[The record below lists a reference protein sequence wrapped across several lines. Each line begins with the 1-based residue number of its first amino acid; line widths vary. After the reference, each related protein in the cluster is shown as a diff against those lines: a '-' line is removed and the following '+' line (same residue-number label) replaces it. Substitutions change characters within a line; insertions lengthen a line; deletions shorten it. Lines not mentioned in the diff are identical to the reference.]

1 MKGWLWSLGKA
12 LEGLGLIVILI
23 GLLVSVQT
31 GMQDEGLKSMKY
43 ETYGL
48 AAGGALF
55 LVGFLIERSTGGKG

>member
-31 GMQDEGLKSMKY
+31 GMQDEGLKLMKY

-55 LVGFLIERSTGGKG
+55 LVGFLIERSTGGKS

>member
-1 MKGWLWSLGKA
+1 MNVCSHATCPVLK
-12 LEGLGLIVILI
+12 EI
-23 GLLVSVQT
+23 Q

-55 LVGFLIERSTGGKG
+55 LVGFLIERSTGGKS